1 VLVAALGVYWLALA
15 SSLFAVETVRV
26 EGTAPEPVIRDVER
40 LTADLV
46 GTSLVSLDPAA
57 VERDVRALPAVAGVA
72 VDRAFPHTLV
82 VKVAAERPVA
92 VARTGLSAWL
102 VAASGMVIRELERGT
117 ARSLPRLWLAK
128 DVPVAAG
135 RLLPAEALPAARALV
150 LAREVGLR
158 REIASARIVDEQ
170 LTLVL
175 GNGLELRLGEASDVM
190 LKLAVAAKVIPLLD
204 PGTLYLDLSVPER
217 PVSSTFNS

>member
-1 VLVAALGVYWLALA
+1 
-15 SSLFAVETVRV
+15 
-26 EGTAPEPVIRDVER
+26 
-40 LTADLV
+40 
-46 GTSLVSLDPAA
+46 
-57 VERDVRALPAVAGVA
+57 
-72 VDRAFPHTLV
+72 
-82 VKVAAERPVA
+82 
-92 VARTGLSAWL
+92 
-102 VAASGMVIRELERGT
+102 MVIRELERGT